1 MTIGILKS
9 PDPRNRNSIVVINS
23 KFLSVSSMNTL
34 FGILKVTNAR
44 RDVILAGELNHR
56 FPWRHH
62 PPSFPLLPPPPL
74 IYDEFHVPDVLIV
87 LLYMWRLNSQ
97 GYWFKQKQSYE
108 LSMSDS
114 RNYTWQLYKHIHVVQ
129 HICSTFACC
138 CCSLSHKIDSTTT
151 TLLWLIAYFHATILI
166 VLSFTHR
173 ASIKAK
179 LWLEQSPYR
188 KRGANTFKKTVAEF

>member
-1 MTIGILKS
+1 MTIGILTS

-23 KFLSVSSMNTL
+23 KFLSVSSMNTS
-34 FGILKVTNAR
+34 FDILKVSDAR

-74 IYDEFHVPDVLIV
+74 IYDEFHVPDVLIM

-114 RNYTWQLYKHIHVVQ
+114 RNYNWQLYKHIHVVQ

-138 CCSLSHKIDSTTT
+138 CWSLCHKMTRPRQHSSGW
-151 TLLWLIAYFHATILI
+151 LLIFTRRFWLFCLLHIG
-166 VLSFTHR
+166 HR
-173 ASIKAK
+173 
-179 LWLEQSPYR
+179 
-188 KRGANTFKKTVAEF
+188 